1 MVARSPVILMKCSR
15 WSAACFFVAFDHL
28 VLRLLVC
35 IVVYIQAIMAAVL
48 TNVAIWEKL
57 NTECPDYS
65 KMHLYQR
72 PFCPMHSHCMK
83 FIVRC
88 N

>member
-35 IVVYIQAIMAAVL
+35 IVVYIQTIMAAVL

-57 NTECPDYS
+57 NNVLTILRCTYIKGLFVP
-65 KMHLYQR
+65 
-72 PFCPMHSHCMK
+72 CIA
-83 FIVRC
+83 IV
-88 N
+88 